1 MARVI
6 SFLVLIL
13 ATGVLLALFYQVV
26 SVFLLPLFLAA
37 VTVLLLRP
45 LHLYVVRWC
54 NNRRYVGALLMTGAV
69 LLAVLVPVLTVAM
82 IAGYEAI
89 ELVNKLDTDT
99 MRVQLDH
106 ARSSLGLDYQF
117 VDECRFIES
126 SLEQLRADAG
136 KGATARGDSAALV
149 HISDEFRRMNQ
160 NAALNSQS
168 GLQAGAERLQAALAN
183 ASGSVP
189 GTLVYQQ
196 SIETAAHVFCDY
208 RTQMLG
214 GVWRVPLKEMANPT
228 TTDLRR
234 ISGQVLAIT
243 PGSLAS
249 ISGATSIAFAKLA
262 FRLLIFVMALFFW
275 FADGPE
281 IIKAIRVLSPMED
294 KYEQQLL
301 TEFEVLVRA
310 VVAGSI
316 ASATTQSVL
325 SGVGFWFA
333 GMQSIFLLMSL
344 TALLA
349 MVPFVGASLVWIPA
363 SLWLA
368 FGEGNM
374 TAGVALAI
382 YGILII
388 STVDNV
394 IRPWIIVERASLHP
408 LAGLLGVLG
417 GIQTLGPIG
426 VFIGPIVVAFLQ
438 TMLTLLHREFSGD
451 ENERTVATQTPTDV

>member
-13 ATGVLLALFYQVV
+13 ATSVLLALFYQVV

-54 NNRRYVGALLMTGAV
+54 NNRRYVAALLMTVAV

-106 ARSSLGLDYQF
+106 ARSSLGLDYPF

-183 ASGSVP
+183 ASASR
-189 GTLVYQQ
+189 
-196 SIETAAHVFCDY
+196 VFRPSLTSSGLRPW
-208 RTQMLG
+208 RTQPRKAVASSPTASVSPWMLG
-214 GVWRVPLKEMANPT
+214 T
-228 TTDLRR
+228 CST
-234 ISGQVLAIT
+234 
-243 PGSLAS
+243 
-249 ISGATSIAFAKLA
+249 
-262 FRLLIFVMALFFW
+262 
-275 FADGPE
+275 
-281 IIKAIRVLSPMED
+281 
-294 KYEQQLL
+294 
-301 TEFEVLVRA
+301 RA
-310 VVAGSI
+310 
-316 ASATTQSVL
+316 
-325 SGVGFWFA
+325 
-333 GMQSIFLLMSL
+333 
-344 TALLA
+344 
-349 MVPFVGASLVWIPA
+349 
-363 SLWLA
+363 
-368 FGEGNM
+368 
-374 TAGVALAI
+374 
-382 YGILII
+382 
-388 STVDNV
+388 
-394 IRPWIIVERASLHP
+394 
-408 LAGLLGVLG
+408 
-417 GIQTLGPIG
+417 
-426 VFIGPIVVAFLQ
+426 
-438 TMLTLLHREFSGD
+438 
-451 ENERTVATQTPTDV
+451 